1 MFAYLFVYYNPK
13 LSSIKSLCNWS
24 TCPSL
29 SAMKLIGL
37 TALLVKKFW
46 KVRSIKT
53 IIELQKSHQ
62 IIPMLLLKFCFRKLT
77 INFRSNG
84 SAWDAWQTRPV
95 NPSSWLPVSRKFY
108 LISSQEVVLRKH
120 LSIKTKI
127 SRSSI

>member
-13 LSSIKSLCNWS
+13 LHSKKFLCNWS
-24 TCPSL
+24 TCPSF
-29 SAMKLIGL
+29 SAMKLNSL
-37 TALLVKKFW
+37 TALIVNPFW

-62 IIPMLLLKFCFRKLT
+62 IIPMLLLKFCFWKLT

-108 LISSQEVVLRKH
+108 LISSQEVVH